1 MLFMHRDFFYFMM
14 SEHDIFVV
22 KVGLFSCQ
30 SVAFFTTKKN
40 SQKQKLTDFLKT
52 GLFTGLTLHHLL
64 PSKDQ

>member
-14 SEHDIFVV
+14 SEYDIFVV

-40 SQKQKLTDFLKT
+40 SQKQKVTDFLIESYLISMRK
-52 GLFTGLTLHHLL
+52 LRNF
-64 PSKDQ
+64 S

>member
-30 SVAFFTTKKN
+30 SVAFFTTKKAA
-40 SQKQKLTDFLKT
+40 QKQKVTDFLIESYLISMRK
-52 GLFTGLTLHHLL
+52 LRNF
-64 PSKDQ
+64 P

>member
-40 SQKQKLTDFLKT
+40 SPKQKVTDFLIESY
-52 GLFTGLTLHHLL
+52 LISHRNL
-64 PSKDQ
+64 PTF

>member
-40 SQKQKLTDFLKT
+40 SKKQKVTDFLKT
-52 GLFTGLTLHHLL
+52 RLFTGFTFLYFCHQ
-64 PSKDQ
+64 KDQ